1 MMLLPMCCDKSQLQQ
16 EVVYLAKDVVRHLDA
31 GKMVERRG
39 RAQEQLESSVGRI
52 QMLLGL
58 PRRPGLYREQA
69 VL

>member
-1 MMLLPMCCDKSQLQQ
+1 
-16 EVVYLAKDVVRHLDA
+16 VYLAKDVVRHLDA